1 MVVYGCLWLHG
12 CVMDV
17 CIFVYIYI
25 YICVYLGI
33 WHLPR
38 SGPAGAGAG
47 RWQMCIAWMCN
58 DVCDYIRVCMVSM
71 DMYGCV

>member
-17 CIFVYIYI
+17 CIFFSICIYI
-25 YICVYLGI
+25 YVYLGI

-38 SGPAGAGAG
+38 SGPGGAGAG
-47 RWQMCIAWMCN
+47 LCN
-58 DVCDYIRVCMVSM
+58 DVYD
-71 DMYGCV
+71 